1 MKTSRYKIII
11 SNLSY
16 LSLLELLGLFF
27 PLITYPYLIKVLGK
41 DTYGAV
47 VMAQSI
53 VAYLVIMVNFGFN
66 VSAAKDVSKKRNNHI
81 ALSHVVSSIFL
92 LKSFIFLLVAIIYI
106 SIILFTDIVHY
117 KFLYLF
123 SLGLCIQEIY
133 FPTWFFQG
141 MERMKYITIISFMT
155 RFLSLFLIFLIIKSD
170 DNFIFVP
177 LLNSLGG
184 IFASIVSFYILI
196 RFFSI
201 RLSFV
206 PFRYIKLVFCRSIPF
221 FFSRFISVAMEKTNA
236 VLIGTTLSYGD
247 LAVYDL
253 GTKIVGILRI
263 PFNIIAQVLYPS
275 VAYSKDISVVKTM
288 LKVSISVSFI
298 IIFFMFFIAPYVIDF
313 LGSSQL
319 DAATNLVY
327 VLNTVLPAVGISSVL
342 GASTLVTFGY
352 IKEYNLSVIY
362 SSVSYSIIIALVI
375 LLGNVS
381 LYTMALAYILPEY
394 IICAYRYYIS
404 KKYILK

>member
-1 MKTSRYKIII
+1 MKSGERRERTVDVPDAKRSVAATFHRRV
-11 SNLSY
+11 
-16 LSLLELLGLFF
+16 
-27 PLITYPYLIKVLGK
+27 YP
-41 DTYGAV
+41 
-47 VMAQSI
+47 
-53 VAYLVIMVNFGFN
+53 
-66 VSAAKDVSKKRNNHI
+66 
-81 ALSHVVSSIFL
+81 
-92 LKSFIFLLVAIIYI
+92 
-106 SIILFTDIVHY
+106 
-117 KFLYLF
+117 
-123 SLGLCIQEIY
+123 
-133 FPTWFFQG
+133 
-141 MERMKYITIISFMT
+141 
-155 RFLSLFLIFLIIKSD
+155 SLFCSFTAWLPVRKR
-170 DNFIFVP
+170 
-177 LLNSLGG
+177 LLHYRFSY
-184 IFASIVSFYILI
+184 FASIVSFYILI

-298 IIFFMFFIAPYVIDF
+298 IIFFMFFIAPYVVDF

>member
-53 VAYLVIMVNFGFN
+53 AAYLVIMVNFGFN

-133 FPTWFFQG
+133 FPT
-141 MERMKYITIISFMT
+141 
-155 RFLSLFLIFLIIKSD
+155 
-170 DNFIFVP
+170 
-177 LLNSLGG
+177 
-184 IFASIVSFYILI
+184 
-196 RFFSI
+196 
-201 RLSFV
+201 
-206 PFRYIKLVFCRSIPF
+206 
-221 FFSRFISVAMEKTNA
+221 
-236 VLIGTTLSYGD
+236 
-247 LAVYDL
+247 
-253 GTKIVGILRI
+253 
-263 PFNIIAQVLYPS
+263 
-275 VAYSKDISVVKTM
+275 
-288 LKVSISVSFI
+288 
-298 IIFFMFFIAPYVIDF
+298 
-313 LGSSQL
+313 
-319 DAATNLVY
+319 
-327 VLNTVLPAVGISSVL
+327 
-342 GASTLVTFGY
+342 
-352 IKEYNLSVIY
+352 
-362 SSVSYSIIIALVI
+362 
-375 LLGNVS
+375 
-381 LYTMALAYILPEY
+381 
-394 IICAYRYYIS
+394 
-404 KKYILK
+404 